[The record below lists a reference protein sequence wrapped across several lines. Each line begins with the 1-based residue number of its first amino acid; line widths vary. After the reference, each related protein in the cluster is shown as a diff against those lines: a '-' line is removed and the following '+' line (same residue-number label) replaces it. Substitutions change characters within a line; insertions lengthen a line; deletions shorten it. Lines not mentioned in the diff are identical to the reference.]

1 MIEIWNREYL
11 KIPNILIL
19 PYDKDKFDEKLALE
33 CFQKLNKNLLLKEE
47 EINLNLENNII
58 NLEKHADNKLNKM
71 PLEKLPFNM
80 LGQLIYFK
88 NNNFLG
94 KFCCENLDDNIQE
107 TLLLEILNFLNKRKE
122 KKLITKNKFWIQKDK
137 IYEFCNFIC
146 IKNLKIDTYLKIK
159 QNVFEKIK
167 SENKKLVSKHIKNEI
182 KYFMTE
188 YYRSYFK
195 IDEMWKEI
203 KYLKEKLDKKD

>member
-1 MIEIWNREYL
+1 MLEIWNREYL

-58 NLEKHADNKLNKM
+58 NLEKRADNKLNKM

-80 LGQLIYFK
+80 IGQLIYFK

-94 KFCCENLDDNIQE
+94 KFCCENLDDNLQE

-122 KKLITKNKFWIQKDK
+122 TKLITKNKFWIQKDK
-137 IYEFCNFIC
+137 MYELCNLC
-146 IKNLKIDTYLKIK
+146 
-159 QNVFEKIK
+159 
-167 SENKKLVSKHIKNEI
+167 KL
-182 KYFMTE
+182 
-188 YYRSYFK
+188 
-195 IDEMWKEI
+195 
-203 KYLKEKLDKKD
+203 